1 MEMRQQLGWGL
12 ALKMQSKAT
21 ILVKEL
27 FFWFS
32 SCSSLDKYKDT
43 GIVHQLTKTAIII
56 AAAMKKHIKQFI
68 LPKDIFVNLLIE
80 KTWV

>member
-1 MEMRQQLGWGL
+1 MGSSFKN
-12 ALKMQSKAT
+12 AKQSNNFSKRT
-21 ILVKEL
+21 F